1 MVAGARDV
9 SDRSNPSEPCDPEV
23 PAGPP
28 AAAPPSQARVA
39 LQALVIVLIIVGVAF
54 GLWVLYRLA
63 SLVLVLVLAAL
74 LAYVI
79 APLVD
84 LARRPIPL
92 AGRSRRLPRG
102 MAIALVYLVLAGGVS
117 GAAALVLPTVT
128 QQVNDIVSRAPTYA
142 QSTVTWVHGWSR
154 YYQRLRIPLELRE
167 KIDQSVLVA
176 GEGVVESVRGS
187 VLALI
192 SALASDLPWLLLI
205 PILAFFL
212 LKDATSLRRTIVI
225 ALPHRVQLRAH
236 QLFEEVNATL
246 AAFVRA
252 QLLACVLVGSLCG
265 LGFAVLGIPYA
276 ALLGMLAGVL
286 EFIPLVGPLLLAIVA
301 STVSAFHAP
310 GLVYW
315 ALGFLAVLRL
325 VEDYVI
331 YPRLMRRGIHV
342 HPLAAIVAVLSG
354 AELAGVAGM
363 FLAVPAVAIVSVVYR
378 HWLEWRTSSRQ
389 HGTRGGRD
397 GSGKFGPEPSGV
409 LNA

>member
-1 MVAGARDV
+1 M
-9 SDRSNPSEPCDPEV
+9 SETSNPFEPRAPEV
-23 PAGPP
+23 PPGPP
-28 AAAPPSQARVA
+28 AAAPPSQAHVA
-39 LQALVIVLIIVGVAF
+39 LQALVILLVIVGMVF

-79 APLVD
+79 APLVN

-102 MAIALVYLVLAGGVS
+102 MAIALVYLILAGGVS

-128 QQVNDIVSRAPTYA
+128 QQVNDVVSRAPMYA
-142 QSTVTWVHGWSR
+142 QSIVTWVHGWSR
-154 YYQRLRIPLELRE
+154 YYQRLRIPPEVRE
-167 KIDQSVLVA
+167 KIDQSMLVA
-176 GEGVVESVRGS
+176 GQGVVESVRGS

-205 PILAFFL
+205 PILAFFF

-225 ALPHRVQLRAH
+225 ALPHRFQLRAH
-236 QLFEEVNATL
+236 QLFEGVNATL

-252 QLLACVLVGSLCG
+252 QLLACLLVGGVCG
-265 LGFAVLGIPYA
+265 LGFAVLGVPYS
-276 ALLGMLAGVL
+276 ALLGTLAGVL

-301 STVSAFHAP
+301 ATVSALHAP

-315 ALGFLAVLRL
+315 TLGFLAVLRL

-331 YPRLMRRGIHV
+331 YPRFMRRGIHV
-342 HPLAAIVAVLSG
+342 HPLAVIVAVLSG

-378 HWLEWRTSSRQ
+378 QWLEWRT
-389 HGTRGGRD
+389 
-397 GSGKFGPEPSGV
+397 V
-409 LNA
+409 VANAERA